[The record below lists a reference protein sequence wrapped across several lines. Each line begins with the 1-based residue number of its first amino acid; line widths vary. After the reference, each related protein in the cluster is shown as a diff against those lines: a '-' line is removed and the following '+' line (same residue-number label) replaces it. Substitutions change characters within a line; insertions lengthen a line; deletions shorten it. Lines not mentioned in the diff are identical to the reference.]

1 MTPPVLTV
9 FPEDSIT
16 VVLGGGGREEGRE
29 GGREGGHC
37 FVTSFGR
44 RSHEEGEFHRPYSC
58 ADDFI
63 HVCNNNRVQEM
74 MTVLYCYIKLLVF
87 KLILCGININRRGY

>member
-16 VVLGGGGREEGRE
+16 IVLVVVSALGGGGRG
-29 GGREGGHC
+29 EGGHC

-44 RSHEEGEFHRPYSC
+44 RGHEEGEFHRPYSC
-58 ADDFI
+58 ADGFI
-63 HVCNNNRVQEM
+63 HVCQTRVCGTTE
-74 MTVLYCYIKLLVF
+74 F
-87 KLILCGININRRGY
+87 KK